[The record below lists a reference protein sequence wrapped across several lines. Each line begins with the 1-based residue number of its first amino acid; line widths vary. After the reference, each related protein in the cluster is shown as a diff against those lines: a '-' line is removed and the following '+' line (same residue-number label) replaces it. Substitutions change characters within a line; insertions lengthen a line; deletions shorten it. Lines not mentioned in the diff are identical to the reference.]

1 MMPTNNVKEREL
13 MTPGAMVETS
23 QEIHTVPGDP
33 NTLDNYGRLEA
44 GTVGIILE
52 RPNNDRP
59 RQYLVSFVG
68 GRTYWMY
75 TNEIKPYINYDKK
88 V

>member
-1 MMPTNNVKEREL
+1 MPTNNVKEREL
-13 MTPGAMVETS
+13 MIPGAMVETS

-33 NTLDNYGRLEA
+33 NTLENYGRLTA

-52 RPNNDRP
+52 RPNTDRP